1 MSGAGPTPWGT
12 FTALD
17 IAGAT
22 VVKNG
27 RGVLVRVQVLV
38 AGTSAGTAND
48 TNAVGSAAIENQI
61 AAIPA
66 AVGTYDIGM
75 PCKTGI
81 VIVPGASQVIAASY
95 E

>member
-12 FTALD
+12 FTALN
-17 IAGAT
+17 IAAAT

-38 AGTSAGTAND
+38 AGTTAGAAYD
-48 TNAVGSAAIENQI
+48 TNATTLASSANQI
-61 AAIPA
+61 GAIPEA
-66 AVGTYDIGM
+66 IGTYDLGM

-81 VIVPGASQVIAASY
+81 VIVPGTSQVIAVSY

>member
-12 FTALD
+12 FTAFD
-17 IAGAT
+17 ISAAT

-38 AGTSAGTAND
+38 AGTTAGTAND
-48 TNAVGSAAIENQI
+48 TNAIGSAALANQI

-75 PCKTGI
+75 PCNTGI
-81 VIVPGASQVIAASY
+81 LIVPGTSQVIAASY
-95 E
+95 A